1 MIIPK
6 KCMAVWAAKHIR
18 REWGQ
23 FYMGALPPIPLGLT
37 LESHPDGPKKRP
49 RYKKHGP
56 SVLAPATVL
65 GSLPSVALSPE
76 QAFKRIAEKLVHN
89 NHFGRRGKK
98 LDTNRKK

>member
-1 MIIPK
+1 
-6 KCMAVWAAKHIR
+6 
-18 REWGQ
+18 
-23 FYMGALPPIPLGLT
+23 MGALPPIPLGLT

-76 QAFKRIAEKLVHN
+76 QACKRIAEKLVRN
-89 NHFGRRGKK
+89 NHFWRRGKNLTQTGK
-98 LDTNRKK
+98 NEILKPM